1 MLTQERKAEIVA
13 KFGGSAANTGLPEVR
28 IALLTEHIGD
38 LSKHIEQ
45 NPKDHHN
52 RRGLIKMVSKRR
64 KLLDYLTHTDIKRY
78 RAVIAALNIRK

>member
-1 MLTQERKAEIVA
+1 MLTQERKSEIVT
-13 KFGGSAANTGLPEVR
+13 KFGGSASNTGLPEVQ
-28 IALLTEHIGD
+28 IALLTEHISD

-64 KLLDYLTHTDIKRY
+64 KLLDYLTQTNIKRY
-78 RAVIAALNIRK
+78 REVIAALNIRK

>member
-1 MLTQERKAEIVA
+1 MLTQERKSEIVT
-13 KFGGSAANTGLPEVR
+13 KFGGSSSNTGLPEVQ
-28 IALLTEHIGD
+28 IALLTEHIID

-64 KLLDYLTHTDIKRY
+64 KLLDYLTHTNIKRY
-78 RAVIAALNIRK
+78 RDVIAALNIRK